1 MARDFTNLCYELVED
16 NYMDKEH
23 LISWCL
29 NWLSEDDVQK
39 MVENNAQEEYDIE
52 IMNKIKKLKNKRG
65 Y

>member
-52 IMNKIKKLKNKRG
+52 IINKIKKLKNKRG

>member
-1 MARDFTNLCYELVED
+1 
-16 NYMDKEH
+16 MDKEH